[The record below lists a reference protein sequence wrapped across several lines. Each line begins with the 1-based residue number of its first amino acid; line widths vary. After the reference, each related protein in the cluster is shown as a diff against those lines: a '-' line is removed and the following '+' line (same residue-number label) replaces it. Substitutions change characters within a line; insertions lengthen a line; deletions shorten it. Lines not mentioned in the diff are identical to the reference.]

1 MKDTI
6 SLGTQAQCLNFFGC
20 NEVIAGMGNV
30 DEDIT
35 AMLQGS
41 HTTLSQASLAGV
53 MAPTDPLTSFPST
66 QYLHYQGNL
75 SPASATSSSPLNC
88 RRQAS
93 ASSSAQGF
101 LSNARTTPSSA
112 PPSNS
117 SSKSNHRHSSRR
129 VVVPPSA
136 ESWLPNFQA
145 DDKWLMDAKSEVL
158 DAAAMMQQ
166 QRSSDMPSFY
176 DNSPVGVTNLN
187 PAVLPGSL
195 HRYHS
200 APSAFLQGLAEF
212 NEDAFSSQVSNS
224 MVDSAMPPLF
234 SDGGGG
240 GGGGL
245 TPITEGMDVDRLGS
259 GGSLSEFEQFISP
272 DSDFSRRAAMSA
284 LGKPEGNAGTLLLT
298 LLQ

>member
-1 MKDTI
+1 
-6 SLGTQAQCLNFFGC
+6 
-20 NEVIAGMGNV
+20 
-30 DEDIT
+30 
-35 AMLQGS
+35 
-41 HTTLSQASLAGV
+41 
-53 MAPTDPLTSFPST
+53 
-66 QYLHYQGNL
+66 
-75 SPASATSSSPLNC
+75 
-88 RRQAS
+88 
-93 ASSSAQGF
+93 
-101 LSNARTTPSSA
+101 
-112 PPSNS
+112 
-117 SSKSNHRHSSRR
+117 
-129 VVVPPSA
+129 
-136 ESWLPNFQA
+136 
-145 DDKWLMDAKSEVL
+145 MDAKSEVL

-166 QRSSDMPSFY
+166 QQRSSDMPSFY
-176 DNSPVGVTNLN
+176 DSPVGVANLN

-240 GGGGL
+240 GRGL

-284 LGKPEGNAGTLLLT
+284 LGKPEGNAGTLLT
-298 LLQ
+298 LQ

>member
-1 MKDTI
+1 M
-6 SLGTQAQCLNFFGC
+6 L
-20 NEVIAGMGNV
+20 AGMGNV

-41 HTTLSQASLAGV
+41 HATLSQASLAGV
-53 MAPTDPLTSFPST
+53 MAPTDPLTSFPSA
-66 QYLHYQGNL
+66 QYLPYQGNL
-75 SPASATSSSPLNC
+75 SAASAASSAHTC

-93 ASSSAQGF
+93 AASSGQPARSQGF
-101 LSNARTTPSSA
+101 LSNNVRTASA

-117 SSKSNHRHSSRR
+117 SNNSNRNSSRR
-129 VVVPPSA
+129 VVVPPPA
-136 ESWLPNFQA
+136 ESWVPSFQA
-145 DDKWLMDAKSEVL
+145 DEKWLMDAKSEVL
-158 DAAAMMQQ
+158 DAAAMMHHQ
-166 QRSSDMPSFY
+166 QRSSDMQSFY
-176 DNSPVGVTNLN
+176 DGPVGATNLN

-224 MVDSAMPPLF
+224 IVDSAMPPLF
-234 SDGGGG
+234 SDGGGGGGG

-284 LGKPEGNAGTLLLT
+284 LGKPEGNAGTLLT
-298 LLQ
+298 LQRSMPV